1 MITRKPVQHSQL
13 HDYRVTRRFVAVIV
27 FVGVAVSIA
36 VNQLDAHTPI
46 GKGIAGW
53 PPLALL
59 LSLELL
65 TRIPTGKRLGA
76 FTRVGATIA
85 VASAAG
91 WLSYWH
97 MVAAVADHGESV
109 GNAHVWPA
117 TVDGLMAIAA
127 VGMVELGARIRAM
140 KSQPQRVAD
149 AASSAAE
156 LVKAVDAI
164 EDPKALAFREAQ
176 RELRRT
182 STLPAMNKQTD
193 PSGPVSRSVR

>member
-1 MITRKPVQHSQL
+1 MFTRKPVQHSQL

-27 FVGVAVSIA
+27 FLGVAVSIA
-36 VNQLDAHTPI
+36 VNQLDANTLI
-46 GKGIAGW
+46 SKGITGW

-65 TRIPTGKRLGA
+65 TRIPTGQRLGA

-109 GNAHVWPA
+109 GNAHIWPA

-164 EDPKALAFREAQ
+164 EDPAALAFREAQ

-182 STLPAMNKQTD
+182 STLPAMNKLD